1 MFSKIHIF
9 LIFGFVLISST
20 CVFGQVVGP
29 EDKTLSI
36 YFGGGSYYVDPQ
48 QEELLNT
55 FIQETE
61 NLEMY
66 QIEVHGHTDNIG
78 SVSFNQYLSEMRSG
92 EVIYY
97 LELLD
102 IDRETIIKYDHGEM
116 DPQYDNDLWQGKL
129 HNRRVDIILRKL
141 SA

>member
-1 MFSKIHIF
+1 MVGRNHII
-9 LIFGFVLISST
+9 LIFSLFLFSSIGLT
-20 CVFGQVVGP
+20 AQIVGP
-29 EDKTLSI
+29 EDKTISI

-48 QEELLNT
+48 QEELINA
-55 FIQETE
+55 FIEETE
-61 NLEMY
+61 YLEMY

-78 SVSFNQYLSEMRSG
+78 SRSFNQYLSEMRSG

-97 LELLD
+97 LELLN
-102 IDRETIIKYDHGEM
+102 ISREMIIKYDHGEN
-116 DPQYDNDLWQGKL
+116 DPQYDNELWQGKL

>member
-1 MFSKIHIF
+1 MIGRCHII
-9 LIFGFVLISST
+9 LIFALFLFTTIELAA
-20 CVFGQVVGP
+20 QLVGP
-29 EDKTLSI
+29 EDRTISI

-48 QEELLNT
+48 QQELINI
-55 FIQETE
+55 FIDETE

-78 SVSFNQYLSEMRSG
+78 SKAFNQYLSEMRSG

-97 LELLD
+97 LELLN
-102 IDRETIIKYDHGEM
+102 IAREIIIKYDHGES
-116 DPQYDNDLWQGKL
+116 DPHYDNSEWQGKL